1 MTVEELIKELEKF
14 PKDVQVRFWS
24 GLEPGH
30 ELGTIDLIIEENIVY
45 INDAKCLGEDDYFI
59 LDYDTEG

>member
-30 ELGTIDLIIEENIVY
+30 ELGTIDLFVEENIVY